1 MIRDAVN
8 RDIQERP
15 LFIFEMANNHMGR
28 LEHGLRIIASL
39 REVTRDFPFQF
50 AVKLQYRDIDS
61 FIHPAYRT
69 RYDLKFVKRFSET
82 RLPWCPVPA
91 LQHRFGARRLN
102 CRFGRCGGWDH

>member
-1 MIRDAVN
+1 VIRDAVN